1 MTRIPKRV
9 QKKIQD
15 YDKHIDDIRRD
26 MEGIT
31 DLALWEEKCREKNN
45 AQIKKMQ
52 QIQHYRKKL

>member
-15 YDKHIDDIRRD
+15 YDKHIDEIRKE
-26 MEGIT
+26 MEEIV
-31 DLALWEEKCREKNN
+31 DLTLWEEKCRKKNN